1 MVHAYTGNVR
11 RAYLSLEE
19 EVLMATVAH
28 RTALDRD
35 LRSVQD
41 DMLRLGSLIDSAID
55 RALQALAN
63 RDFNLARQIISDD
76 AQVNDLRF
84 QIEEAC
90 FVTIATQQPA
100 ARDLRVLVAAMNI
113 VSDLERM
120 ADHAAGIAEIVLRMG
135 DEPLLKP
142 LIDMPRMAAEAR
154 DMLRQALDAYVKQD
168 AELARSVAVRDDV
181 IDGLYKQIFRE
192 LLSFMLEDPRTT
204 TRALYLLFAAHNLER
219 IGDHITNIAERVIFM
234 ASGIMKELNV

>member
-1 MVHAYTGNVR
+1 
-11 RAYLSLEE
+11 
-19 EVLMATVAH
+19 MATPL

-35 LRSVQD
+35 LHAVQD

-55 RALQALAN
+55 RALQSLAN
-63 RDFNLARQIISDD
+63 RDFNLARQIIADD

-84 QIEEAC
+84 RIEEAC
-90 FVTIATQQPA
+90 FVAIATQQPA

-154 DMLRQALDAYVKQD
+154 EMLRQALDAYVKQD
-168 AELARSVAVRDDV
+168 AELARSVAGRDDV

-192 LLSFMLEDPRTT
+192 LLSFMIEDPRTT
-204 TRALYLLFAAHNLER
+204 TRALYLLFSAHNLER

>member
-1 MVHAYTGNVR
+1 
-11 RAYLSLEE
+11 
-19 EVLMATVAH
+19 MATQH

-35 LRSVQD
+35 LHAVQD

-55 RALQALAN
+55 RALQALAH
-63 RDFNLARQIISDD
+63 RDFNLARQIIADD

-90 FVTIATQQPA
+90 FVAIATQQPA

-120 ADHAAGIAEIVLRMG
+120 ADHAAGIAEVVLRMG

-154 DMLRQALDAYVKQD
+154 EMLRQALDAYVRQD

-192 LLSFMLEDPRTT
+192 LLSFMIEDPRTT

>member
-1 MVHAYTGNVR
+1 
-11 RAYLSLEE
+11 
-19 EVLMATVAH
+19 MATVAH

-35 LRSVQD
+35 LHAVQD

-63 RDFNLARQIISDD
+63 RDFNLARQIIADD

>member
-1 MVHAYTGNVR
+1 MTSQP
-11 RAYLSLEE
+11 RAL
-19 EVLMATVAH
+19 
-28 RTALDRD
+28 LDHD
-35 LRSVQD
+35 LGVVQD
-41 DMLRLGSLIDSAID
+41 DLLRLGSQIDTAID

-63 RDFNLARQIISDD
+63 RDTNLARQIVADD
-76 AQVNDLRF
+76 AQVNALRF
-84 QIEEAC
+84 QIEEEC
-90 FVTIATQQPA
+90 FTLIATQQPA
-100 ARDLRVLVAAMNI
+100 ARDLRRIVAAMNM

-142 LIDMPRMAAEAR
+142 LIDMPRMVEECR
-154 DMLRQALDAYVKQD
+154 EMLRQALDAYVRHD
-168 AELARSVAVRDDV
+168 AELARSVALRDDV

-192 LLSFMLEDPRTT
+192 LLSFMIEDPRTT

-234 ASGIMKELNV
+234 ASGQMRELNV

>member
-1 MVHAYTGNVR
+1 
-11 RAYLSLEE
+11 
-19 EVLMATVAH
+19 MATQH

-35 LRSVQD
+35 LHAVQD

-55 RALQALAN
+55 RALQALAH
-63 RDFNLARQIISDD
+63 RDFNLARQIIADD

-90 FVTIATQQPA
+90 FVAIATQQPA

-120 ADHAAGIAEIVLRMG
+120 ADHAAGIAEVVLRMG

-154 DMLRQALDAYVKQD
+154 EMLRQALDAYVRQD

-192 LLSFMLEDPRTT
+192 LLSFMIEDPRTT
-204 TRALYLLFAAHNLER
+204 TRALYLLFSAHNLER

>member
-1 MVHAYTGNVR
+1 
-11 RAYLSLEE
+11 
-19 EVLMATVAH
+19 MATVAH

-63 RDFNLARQIISDD
+63 RDFNLARQIIADD

-90 FVTIATQQPA
+90 FVAIATQQPA

>member
-1 MVHAYTGNVR
+1 
-11 RAYLSLEE
+11 
-19 EVLMATVAH
+19 MATVTH

-35 LRSVQD
+35 LRAVQD

-63 RDFNLARQIISDD
+63 RDFNLARQIIADD

-90 FVTIATQQPA
+90 FVAIATQQPA

-154 DMLRQALDAYVKQD
+154 DMLRHALDAYVRQD

-204 TRALYLLFAAHNLER
+204 TRALYLLFSAHNLER

>member
-1 MVHAYTGNVR
+1 
-11 RAYLSLEE
+11 
-19 EVLMATVAH
+19 
-28 RTALDRD
+28 
-35 LRSVQD
+35 
-41 DMLRLGSLIDSAID
+41 MLRLGSLIDSAID

-63 RDFNLARQIISDD
+63 RDFNLARQIIADD

-90 FVTIATQQPA
+90 FVAIATQQPA

-219 IGDHITNIAERVIFM
+219 IGDHITNVAERVIFM